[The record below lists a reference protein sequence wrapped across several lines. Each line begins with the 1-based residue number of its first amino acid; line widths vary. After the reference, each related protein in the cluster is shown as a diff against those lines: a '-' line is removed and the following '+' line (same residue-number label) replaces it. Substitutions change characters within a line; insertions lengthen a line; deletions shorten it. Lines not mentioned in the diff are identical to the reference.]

1 MIWMS
6 ETCENAKDTKKAENE
21 FPAHCNIDNFNNI
34 EIFPLGEFAIKSL
47 DGRCFAQ
54 MWENIT
60 QDNCFFLATSAIP
73 FFIARTCEKCQKIF
87 LQSCHSLSN
96 MHLDW
101 EKVIFDFSFLSFK
114 TNPFSHQIVNFQL
127 VVNCPYFWELS
138 SNLLSKAF
146 DSFVLLGNEY
156 KYRYFLSDNK
166 LNICKLDDLIFSC
179 RNTERYLEDYNFMCF
194 GCFEILCQKYC
205 RPGPSS
211 GPLLLI
217 LSEKFNNQTSLPLSM
232 EKEGESKSHRRTKHR
247 LVFFQNLSN
256 EAVSSLHLCSV

>member
-1 MIWMS
+1 
-6 ETCENAKDTKKAENE
+6 
-21 FPAHCNIDNFNNI
+21 
-34 EIFPLGEFAIKSL
+34 
-47 DGRCFAQ
+47 
-54 MWENIT
+54 
-60 QDNCFFLATSAIP
+60 
-73 FFIARTCEKCQKIF
+73 
-87 LQSCHSLSN
+87 

-114 TNPFSHQIVNFQL
+114 TNSFSHQIVNFQL

-146 DSFVLLGNEY
+146 DSFVLLGNKC
-156 KYRYFLSDNK
+156 KYRYFLSENK
-166 LNICKLDDLIFSC
+166 LNICELVDLIFSC

-232 EKEGESKSHRRTKHR
+232 EKEGESKSYLHRRTKHR
-247 LVFFQNLSN
+247 LVFFSKLIEWSSFFL
-256 EAVSSLHLCSV
+256 ASLHSSVLCVLYFASICSPSQQTDRI